1 MRMTFFRKI
10 LNHICGK
17 NMSNTFDNVTGLSN
31 RIGLY
36 EYYNSLKEGDKI
48 HVIFID
54 IDNFRQVNDVFG
66 HSAGDK
72 LLERIGRCILES
84 SENGFVSRTGGDEY
98 ILFLDGKKSENEVS
112 QIIEN
117 IMNNINNTDYRKD
130 ILSIIGVSVGV
141 VLNQNVTQSL
151 DGIFTKCKIAIYQAK
166 ANGKNQFVIYS
177 SQDPTMLINKN
188 IEAEMEKALAYKEFL
203 VYLQPKVN
211 MLNNSVIG
219 AEALSRWDHPV
230 DGIRMP
236 FQFIQLFEKNGF
248 ILKLDMYIFEEVC
261 KIKKSWKN
269 TILEKLPIS
278 LNMDRLH
285 FYQNDLPDRLLGLT
299 KKYDINPN
307 EIDIEITESMFF
319 KNTEQL
325 INIVLRLKDC
335 GFKVS
340 IDDFGSGYSALN
352 MIKDVPSDTIKI
364 DRIFLKESVDSN
376 RGKKII
382 KNVINMCREIKVQ
395 IVAEGVET
403 KEHIDFLTGCG
414 CLIAQGFFYS
424 KPIPVEAFERF
435 ATVYRVNDSEGLKF
449 TFNNTTL
456 SQNNQYEATYVGDK
470 YGFLQGPRTHMNALK
485 LYGGE
490 KMTELMELPAPIF
503 YHDSYTVALWV
514 FPEKIV
520 EWGSFIYV
528 KYENGYFTISMDAVD
543 GKLTYRIRD
552 IKEIEGWHDV
562 TGEPIKKDT
571 WTHITVS
578 YDYASEVAKLYVNGE
593 LVNSLEEVPTLSYAR
608 VVYLGGDVYKDSL
621 QGCISDLVI
630 YGEVKTDQEVKE
642 LYEKYN
648 EH

>member
-1 MRMTFFRKI
+1 MTFLRRI
-10 LNHICGK
+10 LDYICNK
-17 NMSNTFDNVTGLSN
+17 NLSNTLDNVTGLSN

-36 EYYNSLKEGDKI
+36 KYYNSLKESGKI
-48 HVIFID
+48 HVVFID
-54 IDNFRQVNDVFG
+54 VDNFRQVNDVFG
-66 HSAGDK
+66 HSVGDK
-72 LLERIGRCILES
+72 LLERIGSCILEF
-84 SENGFVSRTGGDEY
+84 SEKGFVSRTGGDEY
-98 ILFLDGKKSENEVS
+98 MLLLDGKKSDKEVY

-117 IMNNINNTDYRKD
+117 IILNINNSDYRKD
-130 ILSIIGVSVGV
+130 ILSIIGVSIGV
-141 VLNQNVTQSL
+141 VLNQSVDQSL
-151 DGIFTKCKIAIYQAK
+151 DEIFTKCNIAMYQAR
-166 ANGKNQFVIYS
+166 ARGKNEFVVYS
-177 SQDPTMLINKN
+177 LQDPTMQINKN
-188 IEAEMEKALAYKEFL
+188 IEAEMEKSLAYNEFL

-219 AEALSRWDHPV
+219 AEALARWDHPV

-236 FQFIQLFEKNGF
+236 FQFIPLFEKNGF

-261 KIKKSWKN
+261 KIKKNWKN
-269 TILEKLPIS
+269 TIFDKLPIS

-285 FYQNDLPDRLLGLT
+285 FYQNDLPDRLLSIT
-299 KKYDINPN
+299 KKYNINPN
-307 EIDIEITESMFF
+307 EIEIEITESMFF
-319 KNTEQL
+319 KNSDQL
-325 INIVLRLKDC
+325 IYMVLQLRDS

-395 IVAEGVET
+395 IIAEGVET
-403 KEHIDFLTGCG
+403 KEHIEFLTGCG
-414 CLIAQGFFYS
+414 CLAAQGFFYS

-449 TFNNTTL
+449 TFNNTTH
-456 SQNNQYEATYVGDK
+456 SQNNQYDATYLGDK
-470 YGFLQGPRTHMNALK
+470 YGFVQGPKTQLNALK

-514 FPEKIV
+514 YPEKIV

-528 KYENGYFTISMDAVD
+528 KYENGYFTISMDAVE
-543 GKLTYRIRD
+543 GRLTYRIRD

-562 TGEPIKKDT
+562 IGEPIKKDT

-578 YDYASEVAKLYVNGE
+578 YDYVSEIAKLYVNGE
-593 LVNSLEEVPTLSYAR
+593 LVSSLEEVPTLSYAR

-621 QGCISDLVI
+621 QGSISELII
-630 YGEVKTDQEVKE
+630 YGEVKTDAEVKE
-642 LYEKYN
+642 LYEKYKDYTD
-648 EH
+648 